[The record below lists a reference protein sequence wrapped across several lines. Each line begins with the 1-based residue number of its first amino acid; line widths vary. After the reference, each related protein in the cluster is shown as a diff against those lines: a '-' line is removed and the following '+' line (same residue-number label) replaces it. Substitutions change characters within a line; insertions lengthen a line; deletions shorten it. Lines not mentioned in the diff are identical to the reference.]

1 MEIINSRY
9 KIIKKISNSMPYVQE
24 FLAADLWS
32 ESKKINLKIVS
43 SLELKKEVLDFFKDN
58 FITISTIDNYF
69 HLKNYGFSSLY
80 LSYPSLPHSN
90 PDEILYIFTTEHL
103 ENAVPVFEFIQK
115 CSMEDILKITV
126 SVCQSL
132 VHASNIGFEYE
143 MFAHDNVM
151 IVKEKDDFTVRIK
164 DIVSAKLENSTSI
177 RFNETKDYTET
188 NENIDTVISF
198 IVTLLAGQEL
208 KTSVSSTLTK
218 LKTVYKNKKFNKK
231 NEDIFTALYEIA
243 KKYIHHKDKNQKIR
257 IHTIIQDINRKLNR
271 NYLADII
278 PPLNSITFRPKI
290 VGKQKEINM
299 VSQARVEI
307 QSKKAKKQ
315 VFLIKGTQGTGK
327 TRFLK
332 EAEYRLALERTN
344 IYANYNLRNSSPD
357 QFWDDFLGKIF
368 LNSYSAQDMDERENL
383 IKNTKLIRDRKLA
396 VNTEKEYDYMKFKL
410 FNEGKNLFFKT
421 IGQLPVFLIIDDV
434 EFANDFM
441 LDTILYLATEIT
453 ELERFGVILSYDEAV
468 TPVSPK
474 FESFLNI
481 LNNYEKCQTFELNYF
496 SKEETI
502 EMLKNIMLL
511 KYLPLSFGPVLYKHT
526 SGCPSFIIEMIKEFV
541 NAGTIYRD
549 KLTGL
554 WLIKEE
560 IYNEKLQN
568 RIPKSIEEALT
579 NQLDVLSPS
588 EKKVFLEVSLFQ
600 NKFKIEYLYK
610 ILAMSPKQIDKNIN
624 KLINKGLIT
633 VIKTG
638 DKLEYTITNK
648 IMHNILYQMVPP
660 KNKMLQHK
668 KISQILQKEP
678 DTDVNELIWYLKES
692 GNKKAA
698 LNYCLDIVNKNM
710 KEKNPDAAI
719 KIYEKITSMISGQS
733 TKAKFQILLKIF
745 ELYNQMNIT
754 NKEAEIILS
763 LEEMLPKIKD
773 ANLLSCYYNLMARYE
788 YETSNE
794 EKVNFYVNKLAE
806 LHTKISKDIVNLRL
820 QHAKCLYYHLKRQ
833 YRDFK
838 ESTHKIFNL
847 TKNRPEYISYRTE
860 AYIFL
865 GYLYDKKN
873 KKKASFKCFQKAK
886 ELSSLSNNIKTE
898 LISMYNISIMHWKRY
913 SNIEKTLTYT
923 KNVITLAKK
932 LGFLTIETISIINYA
947 LMLSEI
953 QNNHEAYE
961 YAKEAENKILANN
974 MVMLKIPC
982 ITTLMEI
989 TQNLSRYKEFCEYR
1003 KEYIKTVRENKKK
1016 SANQHNCVFYV
1027 IMARMYQEFGYTNKA
1042 IVCLQRSIKLKKHLP
1057 DHQLFI
1063 VYFML
1068 ETLRIIQRKKSDINN
1083 LIKIFNLYI
1092 NIKNYS
1098 TKNIRQLTKNFFDT
1112 VITATIKR
1120 PDIDFT
1126 PLILQIVKFNIPDLY
1141 DFQQAGMNYLNIY
1154 LSKTETEHILQENL
1168 QLIKPKKLINIALFL
1183 NMTLGDYYYA
1193 AGIQNLAIIY
1203 YLEAQNK
1210 ILEILKN
1217 TPEKC
1222 KARLFNNWQ
1231 FNRAFDIVSDFIK
1244 GKPLQK
1250 EKKYNQK
1257 TTNSE
1262 LKEILKSKHIN
1273 IIKKDKNLKNKLVQT
1288 FLKNEG
1294 YEHISPVEIVNNFTD
1309 NYTQNISEIMKFLAL
1324 NIIATSYDFLE
1335 ISTSGKPSFILHN
1348 EDQNKDLQNIFD
1360 FIIKFG
1366 YQNTAKI
1373 ETILQK
1379 PCMVIPV
1386 NKKNFGSNHYKL
1398 LGFMVFIS
1406 ENVINDFSQ
1415 EGRSFCKKH
1424 SNLLTLLVESK
1435 RFQQSASYDTLTG
1448 AYTRKYFEV
1457 FFKNIIKNLYNS
1469 NSKFSLI
1476 LYDLDK
1482 FKNIND
1488 TYGHLVGD
1496 IVLKRV
1502 TQTILDSLSQG
1513 QILGRYGGEEFTVIL
1528 PDTDSQ
1534 KALKTAEYFRKKIE
1548 NLVFT
1553 EFDTAITISLGIAT
1567 FPEHGKT
1574 TSELLSNADQA
1585 LYHSKNTGRNKST
1598 VWAPSI
1604 INKKETSQAAVII
1617 ADESSF
1623 NENISA
1629 TIELCDILKTN
1640 IKKTELSKTLISKI
1654 IKFFE
1659 AESGAIIL
1667 KSKNKKNNELNFK
1680 INAKIGFESY
1690 PINYQLVH
1698 TVTED
1703 GTGIY
1708 QVDWDSIAKRNSI
1721 TNMPEW
1727 NSVMIAPIIKNEAI
1741 IGVIYLAAPEKHVK
1755 FNLNKFIFF
1764 TFLTDIISANI

>member
-1 MEIINSRY
+1 
-9 KIIKKISNSMPYVQE
+9 MPYVQE

-32 ESKKINLKIVS
+32 ENTKINLKIVS
-43 SLELKKEVLDFFKDN
+43 SLELKKEVLDLFKDN

-80 LSYPSLPHSN
+80 LSYPSSPHSS

-103 ENAVPVFEFIQK
+103 ENAVPVLEFIQK
-115 CSMEDILKITV
+115 CSMEDILKIAV

-143 MFAHDNVM
+143 IFTHDNVM

-164 DIVSAKLENSTSI
+164 DIVSAKLENSTSV
-177 RFNETKDYTET
+177 RLTEAKDYTGT

-208 KTSVSSTLTK
+208 TTSVSSALTK
-218 LKTVYKNKKFNKK
+218 LKTAYKNKNLNKK
-231 NEDIFTALYEIA
+231 DEDIFTALYEIA

-257 IHTIIQDINRKLNR
+257 IHNIIQDINRKLNR
-271 NYLADII
+271 TYLADII

-299 VSQARVEI
+299 ISQARAEI

-332 EAEYRLALERTN
+332 EAEYRLSLERTN

-357 QFWDDFLGKIF
+357 QFWDDFLGKLF
-368 LNSYSAQDMDERENL
+368 LNSYSAQNMDERENL
-383 IKNTKLIRDRKLA
+383 IKNIKLIRDRKIA
-396 VNTEKEYDYMKFKL
+396 VNTEKEYDYMKFKV

-421 IGQLPVFLIIDDV
+421 IGQLPVFLIMDDV

-511 KYLPLSFGPVLYKHT
+511 KYLPLSFGPALYKHT

-549 KLTGL
+549 KLTGS
-554 WLIKEE
+554 WLIKDE

-568 RIPKSIEEALT
+568 RIPKSIEEVLT
-579 NQLDVLSPS
+579 NQLNVLSPS

-610 ILAMSPKQIDKNIN
+610 ILSMSPKQIDKNIN

-698 LNYCLDIVNKNM
+698 LSYCLDIVDKNM

-733 TKAKFQILLKIF
+733 IKAKFQILLKIF

-763 LEEMLPKIKD
+763 LEEILPKIKD
-773 ANLLSCYYNLMARYE
+773 ANLLSSYYNLMARHE
-788 YETSNE
+788 YGTSNE
-794 EKVNFYVNKLAE
+794 EKVNFYVNKLTE
-806 LHTKISKDIVNLRL
+806 LHTKTSKDIVNLRL

-838 ESTHKIFNL
+838 ESTHKIFNI

-860 AYIFL
+860 AYICL
-865 GYLYDKKN
+865 GYLYDKENN
-873 KKKASFKCFQKAK
+873 KKVSFKCFQKAK

-923 KNVITLAKK
+923 KNVISLAKK
-932 LGFLTIETISIINYA
+932 LGFLTIETVSIINYA
-947 LMLSEI
+947 RMLSEI
-953 QNNHEAYE
+953 QSNHEAYE

-974 MVMLKIPC
+974 MAMLKIPC
-982 ITTLMEI
+982 ITTLIEI

-1016 SANQHNCVFYV
+1016 PASQHNCVFYV
-1027 IMARMYQEFGYTNKA
+1027 IMARMYQEFGYNNKA
-1042 IVCLQRSIKLKKHLP
+1042 IVYLQRSIKLKKHLP
-1057 DHQLFI
+1057 DHQIFI

-1068 ETLRIIQRKKSDINN
+1068 ETLQIIKRKKSDINK

-1120 PDIDFT
+1120 PDIDFS
-1126 PLILQIVKFNIPDLY
+1126 PLIRQIVKFDMPDLY
-1141 DFQQAGMNYLNIY
+1141 DFQQSGMNYLNIY
-1154 LSKTETEHILQENL
+1154 LNKTDTEHILQENL

-1183 NMTLGDYYYA
+1183 NMTLGDYYCA

-1210 ILEILKN
+1210 ILDILKN
-1217 TPEKC
+1217 TPEKY
-1222 KARLFNNWQ
+1222 KTKLFNNWQ

-1244 GKPLQK
+1244 GKSTQK
-1250 EKKYNQK
+1250 EKKYNK
-1257 TTNSE
+1257 KITNSE
-1262 LKEILKSKHIN
+1262 LQKILKLKHIN
-1273 IIKKDKNLKNKLVQT
+1273 IIKRDKNLKNKLIQT
-1288 FLKNEG
+1288 FIKNEG
-1294 YEHISPVEIVNNFTD
+1294 YEHITSVEIVNNFTD

-1324 NIIATSYDFLE
+1324 NVIATSYDFLE
-1335 ISTSGKPSFILHN
+1335 IGTSDEPSFILHN
-1348 EDQNKDLQNIFD
+1348 EDQNRDLQKIFD

-1373 ETILQK
+1373 EAVLNK

-1406 ENVINDFSQ
+1406 ENVVNNFSH
-1415 EGRSFCKKH
+1415 EGRAFCKKH
-1424 SNLLTLLVESK
+1424 SNLLTMLIENK
-1435 RFQQSASYDTLTG
+1435 KFQQSASYDTLTE
-1448 AYTRKYFEV
+1448 AYTRKYFET

-1496 IVLKRV
+1496 IVLKKV
-1502 TQTILDSLSQG
+1502 TRTILDSLSQG
-1513 QILGRYGGEEFTVIL
+1513 QILGRYGGEEFTIIL

-1553 EFDTAITISLGIAT
+1553 EFDTTITISLGIAT

-1574 TSELLSNADQA
+1574 TADLISNADQA

-1604 INKKETSQAAVII
+1604 INKKGDKTSQNAVII

-1623 NENISA
+1623 NENMSA

-1654 IKFFE
+1654 IKLFE

-1690 PINYQLVH
+1690 PINDQLVH
-1698 TVTED
+1698 MVAED
-1703 GTGIY
+1703 GTGIH

-1727 NSVMIAPIIKNEAI
+1727 NSVMIAPMIKNEDT
-1741 IGVIYLAAPEKHVK
+1741 IGVIYLAAPEKHTK
-1755 FNLNKFIFF
+1755 FSLNKFIFF

>member
-1 MEIINSRY
+1 
-9 KIIKKISNSMPYVQE
+9 MPYVQE

-32 ESKKINLKIVS
+32 ENTKINLKIVS

-80 LSYPSLPHSN
+80 LSYPSSPHSS

-103 ENAVPVFEFIQK
+103 ENAVPVLEFIQI

-143 MFAHDNVM
+143 IFTHGNVM

-164 DIVSAKLENSTSI
+164 DIVSAKLENSTSV
-177 RFNETKDYTET
+177 RLTEAEDYTGT

-208 KTSVSSTLTK
+208 TTSVSSALTK
-218 LKTVYKNKKFNKK
+218 LKTAYKNKNLNKK
-231 NEDIFTALYEIA
+231 DEDIFTALYEIA

-257 IHTIIQDINRKLNR
+257 IHNIIQDINRKLNR
-271 NYLADII
+271 TYLADII

-307 QSKKAKKQ
+307 QAKKAKKQ

-332 EAEYRLALERTN
+332 EAEYRLSLERTN

-357 QFWDDFLGKIF
+357 QFWDDFLGKLF
-368 LNSYSAQDMDERENL
+368 LNSYSAQNMDERENL
-383 IKNTKLIRDRKLA
+383 IKNIKLIRDRKLA
-396 VNTEKEYDYMKFKL
+396 VNTEKEYDYMKFKV

-421 IGQLPVFLIIDDV
+421 IGQLPVFLIMDDV

-468 TPVSPK
+468 SPVSPK

-549 KLTGL
+549 KLTGS
-554 WLIKEE
+554 WLIKDE

-568 RIPKSIEEALT
+568 RIPKSIEEVLT
-579 NQLDVLSPS
+579 NQLNVLSPS
-588 EKKVFLEVSLFQ
+588 EKKIFLEVSLFQ

-610 ILAMSPKQIDKNIN
+610 ILSMSSKQIDKNIN

-638 DKLEYTITNK
+638 DKLEYTITNQ

-698 LNYCLDIVNKNM
+698 LSYCLDIVDKNM

-733 TKAKFQILLKIF
+733 IKAKFQILLKIF

-763 LEEMLPKIKD
+763 LEEILPKIKD
-773 ANLLSCYYNLMARYE
+773 ANLLSSYYNLMARHE
-788 YETSNE
+788 YGTSNE
-794 EKVNFYVNKLAE
+794 EKVNFYVNKLTE
-806 LHTKISKDIVNLRL
+806 LHTKTSKDIVNLRL

-833 YRDFK
+833 YRDFR

-860 AYIFL
+860 AYICL
-865 GYLYDKKN
+865 GYLYDKENN
-873 KKKASFKCFQKAK
+873 KKISFKCFQKAK

-923 KNVITLAKK
+923 KNVISLAKK
-932 LGFLTIETISIINYA
+932 LGFLAIETVSIINYA
-947 LMLSEI
+947 RMLSEI
-953 QNNHEAYE
+953 QSNHEAYE

-974 MVMLKIPC
+974 MAMLKIPC

-1016 SANQHNCVFYV
+1016 SASQHNCVFYV
-1027 IMARMYQEFGYTNKA
+1027 IMARMYQEFGYNNKA
-1042 IVCLQRSIKLKKHLP
+1042 IVYLQRSIKLKKHLP
-1057 DHQLFI
+1057 DHQIFI

-1068 ETLRIIQRKKSDINN
+1068 ETLQIIKRKKSDINK

-1112 VITATIKR
+1112 VITTTIKR
-1120 PDIDFT
+1120 PDIDFS
-1126 PLILQIVKFNIPDLY
+1126 PLIRQIVKFDMPDLY
-1141 DFQQAGMNYLNIY
+1141 DFQQSGMNYLNIY
-1154 LSKTETEHILQENL
+1154 LNKTDTEHILQENL

-1183 NMTLGDYYYA
+1183 NMTLGDYYCA

-1210 ILEILKN
+1210 ILDILKN
-1217 TPEKC
+1217 TPEKY
-1222 KARLFNNWQ
+1222 KTKLFNNWQ

-1244 GKPLQK
+1244 GKSTQK

-1257 TTNSE
+1257 ITNSE
-1262 LKEILKSKHIN
+1262 LQKILKLKHIN
-1273 IIKKDKNLKNKLVQT
+1273 IIKRDKNLKNKLIQT
-1288 FLKNEG
+1288 FIKNEG
-1294 YEHISPVEIVNNFTD
+1294 YEHITSVEIVNNFTD

-1324 NIIATSYDFLE
+1324 NVIATSYDFLE
-1335 ISTSGKPSFILHN
+1335 IGTSDEPSFILHN
-1348 EDQNKDLQNIFD
+1348 EDQNRDLQKIFD

-1373 ETILQK
+1373 EAVLNK

-1406 ENVINDFSQ
+1406 ENVVNNFSY
-1415 EGRSFCKKH
+1415 EGRAFCKKH
-1424 SNLLTLLVESK
+1424 SNLLTMLIESK
-1435 RFQQSASYDTLTG
+1435 KFQQSASYDTLTG
-1448 AYTRKYFEV
+1448 AYTRKYFET
-1457 FFKNIIKNLYNS
+1457 FFKNIIRNLYNS

-1553 EFDTAITISLGIAT
+1553 EFDATITISLGIAT

-1574 TSELLSNADQA
+1574 TADLLSNADQA

-1604 INKKETSQAAVII
+1604 INKKGDKTSQNAVII
-1617 ADESSF
+1617 ADGSFF
-1623 NENISA
+1623 NENLSA

-1654 IKFFE
+1654 IKLFE

-1690 PINYQLVH
+1690 PINDQLVH
-1698 TVTED
+1698 MVAED
-1703 GTGIY
+1703 GTGIH

-1727 NSVMIAPIIKNEAI
+1727 NSVMIAPMIKNEDT
-1741 IGVIYLAAPEKHVK
+1741 IGVIYLAAPEKHTK
-1755 FNLNKFIFF
+1755 FSLNKFIFF